1 MGKATLTW
9 IGVPF
14 PPREPPFAQSKN
26 LHQMVCK
33 QQGKPEGTSLG
44 VRDLDLSPGSSTF
57 FFLVV
62 SLAVLG
68 LHFYMQAFP
77 RWGEQGYSSLWRV
90 GFPLL
95 WSLSLCSRG
104 SRVRASVVVAHE
116 LSRPAACGIFPDQG
130 SNPCG
135 VLSMD
140 HQGSP
145 STTS

>member
-57 FFLVV
+57 FFFSCIFGCAGSSFLHAGFPQVGRAGLLFTVARGFPTAVV
-62 SLAVLG
+62 SLIVQQRL
-68 LHFYMQAFP
+68 
-77 RWGEQGYSSLWRV
+77 
-90 GFPLL
+90 
-95 WSLSLCSRG
+95 
-104 SRVRASVVVAHE
+104 
-116 LSRPAACGIFPDQG
+116 
-130 SNPCG
+130 
-135 VLSMD
+135 
-140 HQGSP
+140 
-145 STTS
+145 